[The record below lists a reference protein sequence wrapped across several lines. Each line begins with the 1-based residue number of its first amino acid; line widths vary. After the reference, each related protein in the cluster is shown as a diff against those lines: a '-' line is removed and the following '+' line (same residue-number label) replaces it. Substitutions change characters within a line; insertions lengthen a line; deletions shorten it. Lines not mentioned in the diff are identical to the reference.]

1 MAIGMTQKG
10 KFLIT
15 GGAGFLGSHL
25 CRNFLNYEK
34 DSDGAFAS
42 SNEVICISNFSN
54 GNGNLQDLIDKPGFK
69 MLKPNDGFDD
79 EIDYILQ
86 FASYPSPKDF
96 LAMPLE
102 TLYADSVGTMMML
115 NLATDKKATFMLA
128 STGHIDQE
136 YNPTKES
143 GIYAEG
149 KRFAEAYTM
158 AAHRKLGTQTRII
171 RMFNS
176 YGPGMRTDDGR
187 VVPAFIVKAL
197 KDEKLEIWGGDQLVS
212 LTYIDDMIDGIKR
225 VLFSDVIEPIEI
237 GSPYRI
243 SIANLAKII
252 IGLCGSHSKLSL
264 APQWV
269 KDERMPDLQRAND
282 LGWSPKVDIVEGLT
296 KTIDYFKG
304 KI

>member
-1 MAIGMTQKG
+1 MGIDMSQKG

-15 GGAGFLGSHL
+15 GGAGFLGAHL
-25 CRNFLNYEK
+25 CRNFLDYQK
-34 DSDGAFAS
+34 DVDGAFAS
-42 SNEVICISNFSN
+42 SNEVICVSLFNNGKSNVE
-54 GNGNLQDLIDKPGFK
+54 DLIDKPGFK
-69 MLKPNDGFDD
+69 MLKPGAEIKD

-86 FASYPSPKDF
+86 FSSYPSPKDF

-102 TLYADSVGTMMML
+102 TLYADSVGTMTML
-115 NLATDKKATFMLA
+115 NLSMDKGAVFMLA

-158 AAHRKLGTQTRII
+158 AFHRKMGVSTRII

-176 YGPGMRTDDGR
+176 YGPGMRIDDGR
-187 VVPAFIVKAL
+187 VVPTFIAKAL
-197 KDEKLEIWGGDQLVS
+197 KDERLDIWGGDQLMS

-225 VLFSDVIEPIEI
+225 VLFSDIAEPIEI

>member
-1 MAIGMTQKG
+1 MGVGMTQKG

-15 GGAGFLGSHL
+15 GGAGFIGSHL

-34 DSDGAFAS
+34 DSGGAFAS
-42 SNEVICISNFSN
+42 SNEVICLSQFNNGKSN
-54 GNGNLQDLIDKPGFK
+54 LHDLVDKPGFK
-69 MLKPNDGFDD
+69 MLKPNAEIKD

-102 TLYADSVGTMMML
+102 TLYADSVGTMTML
-115 NLATDKKATFMLA
+115 NLAADKGAVFMLA

-143 GIYAEG
+143 GIYSEG

-176 YGPGMRTDDGR
+176 YGPGMRIDDGR

-264 APQWV
+264 TPQLV

-282 LGWSPKVDIVEGLT
+282 LGWSPKVDMVEGLT